1 MDWGKI
7 KSKFADIAKTRL
19 PFLVAT
25 GGEFIAL
32 YFWLVFFDQG
42 SYLLATIVLWA
53 GFLTERIAVLVW
65 VNLNFGDDIGIAAKD
80 KPWWQKLIGLLA
92 ICLSEITVWV
102 IFVLVYDH
110 FGVLPA
116 FVVLFIGEQIEHS
129 VELGLLSESDWKKFV
144 FSRSATMI
152 TLLEALGGLA
162 WLYLVRHGQP
172 QLGGLLLLLGLTIEH
187 VVQGNA
193 IKEKFL
199 QTRARKQAAK
209 DAEQA
214 TGSAN
219 GVAAPVPQS

>member
-7 KSKFADIAKTRL
+7 KSKLTEIAKARL

-32 YFWLVFFDQG
+32 YFWLYFFDRG
-42 SYLLATIVLWA
+42 NYLLATILLWA

-80 KPWWQKLIGLLA
+80 KPWWEKLIGLLA
-92 ICLSEITVWV
+92 ICLSEISVWV
-102 IFVLVYDH
+102 LFVLVYDY
-110 FGVLPA
+110 FGILPG

-129 VELGLLSESDWKKFV
+129 VELGLLAESDWKKFV
-144 FSRSATMI
+144 FSRSATVI
-152 TLLEALGGLA
+152 TVLEALGGLA
-162 WLYLVRHGQP
+162 WLYLVRHTQP
-172 QLGGLLLLLGLTIEH
+172 QLGGLMILLGLTIEH

-199 QTRARKQAAK
+199 QTRARKQAAASGQEPSES
-209 DAEQA
+209 AE
-214 TGSAN
+214 
-219 GVAAPVPQS
+219 GVVAPVPQT